1 MDDINKLREKVMEKI
16 DVSTEISDDKVKEI
30 VDEVILE
37 YGNEKGLSVRE
48 KYRLQ
53 KKIYDSIRGLDIL
66 EELLEDK
73 NITEIMINGPD
84 NIFIEKDG
92 RIEKYNNRFSSKEKL
107 VDIIQQIV
115 SGVNRRVNESSPI
128 VDSRL
133 SDGSRVNVVL
143 NPVAINGP
151 VVTIRKFP
159 EYSITMKKL
168 IEIGSISLNVADFL
182 KLLVNAK
189 YNIFISGGTG
199 SGKTTFLNVLSNYIP
214 GDERIITI
222 EDSAE
227 LQIQSVDNL
236 VRMEVRQANDEGEN
250 GIDIRALIKSSLR
263 MRPDRIIV
271 GEVRG
276 AEALD
281 MLQAMNTG
289 HDGSLSTGHGNSPK
303 DMLNRLETMVLMGVD
318 MPLKAIKSQIAS
330 GIDIIVHL
338 GRLRDR
344 TRKVLEIVEITGFN
358 GEEILTN
365 TIYRFEEDNIEGTN
379 KGIVKGKLKWTG
391 NTLINQKK
399 LFDAGYG
406 KEDISYGE

>member
-1 MDDINKLREKVMEKI
+1 MDDINKIREKVMEKI

-53 KKIYDSIRGLDIL
+53 KEIYDSIRGLDIL

>member
-1 MDDINKLREKVMEKI
+1 MEKI

-53 KKIYDSIRGLDIL
+53 KEIYDSIRGLDIL

>member
-37 YGNEKGLSVRE
+37 YGNEKALSVRE

-53 KKIYDSIRGLDIL
+53 KEIYDSIRGLDIL

>member
-16 DVSTEISDDKVKEI
+16 DVSTEISDDRVKEI

-53 KKIYDSIRGLDIL
+53 KEIYDSIRGLDIL

-84 NIFIEKDG
+84 NIYIEKDG

>member
-1 MDDINKLREKVMEKI
+1 LEDINELREKVMEKI

-53 KKIYDSIRGLDIL
+53 KEIYDSIRGLDIL

-182 KLLVNAK
+182 RLLVNAK

>member
-53 KKIYDSIRGLDIL
+53 KEIYDSIRGLDIL

-151 VVTIRKFP
+151 AVTIRKFP

>member
-53 KKIYDSIRGLDIL
+53 KEIYDSIRGLDIL

-84 NIFIEKDG
+84 NNFIEKDG

>member
-1 MDDINKLREKVMEKI
+1 MEKI
-16 DVSTEISDDKVKEI
+16 DVSTEISDDRVKEI

-53 KKIYDSIRGLDIL
+53 KEIYDSIRGLDIL